1 MSNPFELTA
10 DEVAQVETE
19 SGQLIKA
26 DNSTATVYRPVV
38 AGTGDFDG
46 PHESD
51 MTSVGTISLELIL
64 EPDSEILEPDSDAI
78 GNAVA
83 GSDVKKKD
91 RITVTAGPT
100 GTSGKRYRVQHARP
114 FQIFGAKTFI
124 RLQLKRDYGT

>member
-10 DEVAQVETE
+10 DEIAQVETE

-26 DNSTATVYRPVV
+26 DNSTAIVYRPVV
-38 AGTGDFDG
+38 VGTGVFDG
-46 PHESD
+46 PHESE
-51 MTSVGTISLELIL
+51 MTNVGTISLELIL

-100 GTSGKRYRVQHARP
+100 STAGKSYRVQHARP
-114 FQIFGAKTFI
+114 FQLFGAKTFI
-124 RLQLKRDYGT
+124 RLQLKREYGA